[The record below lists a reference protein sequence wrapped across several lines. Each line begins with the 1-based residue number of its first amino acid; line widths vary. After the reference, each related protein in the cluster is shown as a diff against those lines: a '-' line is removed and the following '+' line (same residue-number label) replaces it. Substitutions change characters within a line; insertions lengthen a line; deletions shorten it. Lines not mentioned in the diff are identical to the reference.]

1 MENKQLEHRQKGENN
16 IKIILRKVD
25 VSLFNLKNWG

>member
-1 MENKQLEHRQKGENN
+1 MEYKQLEQRQKGENN

-25 VSLFNLKNWG
+25 VGLFDQQSWS